1 MAMEIISYNIC
12 FNLTKDVRLKM
23 VDFMTK
29 TGFQEL
35 GINKATIADQDFLLK
50 LQFKMLHWGMPSIMY
65 RLVYKIHKAQEYYV
79 KNGIRAVIKKIMADN
94 KR

>member
-1 MAMEIISYNIC
+1 MEIISYNIC
-12 FNLTKDVRLKM
+12 FNLTKEVRLKM

-35 GINKATIADQDFLLK
+35 GINKATIADQDFLLQ
-50 LQFKMLHWGMPSIMY
+50 LQFKMLHWDMPSIMY
-65 RLVYKIHKAQEYYV
+65 KLAYKAYKAKEYYA
-79 KNGIRAVIKKIMADN
+79 KNGIRAVINKIIADN

>member
-35 GINKATIADQDFLLK
+35 GINKATIADQSFLLQ
-50 LQFKMLHWGMPSIMY
+50 LQFKMLHWDMPNGLF
-65 RLVYKIHKAQEYYV
+65 RLVYKIYKTKEYYV
-79 KNGIRAVIKKIMADN
+79 KNGIIVVFEKVIAEFS
-94 KR
+94 